1 MRLHLSGQM
10 GAIIW
15 TALNIKSQSIASI
28 SSSFLFSS
36 FLPPPP
42 QLSPILLCMAGALGS
57 E

>member
-1 MRLHLSGQM
+1 MRLYLSGQM

-28 SSSFLFSS
+28 SYSFLFSS

-42 QLSPILLCMAGALGS
+42 PTLPHPVVHGGRIR